1 MDLLRRRCKAILR
14 YRQCLVFTEGIIAVA
29 ISDNDVI
36 EKRDPGQVEQLLQ
49 PVRYLD
55 ILL

>member
-1 MDLLRRRCKAILR
+1 MDLLRRRRKAILR
-14 YRQCLVFTEGIIAVA
+14 YRQCLVLPKGIIAVA